1 VSNIYVKVIYRHSSH
16 VRCALVA
23 KAKQTP
29 FDPSDFL
36 PLSPSDFQVLLVLAR
51 GPAHGY
57 SIMKDVE
64 ESSGGRVRIELG
76 SLYRLIARLLA
87 TGMIEEAS
95 GAIHPP
101 HAGKKRRTYEIT
113 VLGLAVA
120 RAEAERMRDTLAHA
134 HAEKLLAGPGRCR

>member
-1 VSNIYVKVIYRHSSH
+1 MGKT
-16 VRCALVA
+16 
-23 KAKQTP
+23 KQTTV
-29 FDPSDFL
+29 DTSDFL
-36 PLSPSDFQVLLVLAR
+36 PLSPTDFQVLLVLAR
-51 GPAHGY
+51 GAAHGY
-57 SIMKDVE
+57 GIMKEVE

-95 GAIHPP
+95 GAIHPA

-113 VLGLAVA
+113 TLGLAVA

-134 HAEKLLAGPGRCR
+134 HAEKLFAGPGGSR